1 MFETIFTTTTE
12 NSINISQSILA
23 VVVAVIIGL
32 VIGVTYMLL
41 CKKEGYQKNFIFGL
55 IIIPAVVTVVIM
67 LVVSNVARAFSMAGA
82 FALVRFRSAPGSA
95 KDIAVVFF
103 SMAVGLACGLG
114 YITFAACFA
123 VIILLVMVALTIAGI
138 GSDSEKM
145 KQLRITIPEDLNY
158 NSIFDDLF
166 EKYTEGSKLN
176 KVKTTNMGTMY
187 ELTYNIKLKN
197 SVDEKEF
204 IDNIRMRNGNL
215 NITMNVMPD
224 NSAMLN

>member
-67 LVVSNVARAFSMAGA
+67 LVGSNVARAFSMAGA

>member
-67 LVVSNVARAFSMAGA
+67 LVGSNVARAFSMAGA

-145 KQLRITIPEDLNY
+145 KQLRITIPEDLNGVTVY
-158 NSIFDDLF
+158 LMICLKSIQRVQ
-166 EKYTEGSKLN
+166 S
-176 KVKTTNMGTMY
+176 
-187 ELTYNIKLKN
+187 LT
-197 SVDEKEF
+197 
-204 IDNIRMRNGNL
+204 R
-215 NITMNVMPD
+215 
-224 NSAMLN
+224 

>member
-67 LVVSNVARAFSMAGA
+67 LVGSNVARAFSMAGA

-187 ELTYNIKLKN
+187 DLTYNIKLKN